1 MKHPV
6 AILGPTGYTGLELI
20 EIIARHPSMR
30 VEYLASARNPGPR
43 IDAEFP
49 RLRGR
54 MGGAS
59 PQCEPIDHDAIARRC
74 NGGLAFLCLPH
85 EAAMQHTP
93 ELLKRGLKVVD
104 LSAAYRIKDVAT
116 YEKAYGHHHADH
128 ANLAHAVYGLTE
140 FAREQVKS
148 ATLVANPGCY
158 PTAAAIGLLPLLRAG
173 AIEPSSII
181 INAAS
186 GVSGAGREAK
196 PHTTLVEAGENYSAY
211 GIGTHRH
218 QPEIGQTLARWG
230 RKSGAAATTPGT
242 AGSSFKVK
250 DLADAT
256 GVTAAEILK
265 KLFAQGIMATIH
277 SEIDPAKAREIMNEV
292 DIDLHAEN
300 SKTPDPLFVPHLL
313 PIERGILETIYAT
326 PASGVDTPRVMDI
339 LTAAY
344 QNEPFITVRADSPTL
359 RDVNRSNQIHV
370 NARVVAGRVV
380 IVAAIDNL
388 VKGASGQAVQNANVM
403 LGMEETAG
411 LL

>member
-1 MKHPV
+1 MKLPA
-6 AILGPTGYTGLELI
+6 AILGPTGYTALELI
-20 EIIARHPSMR
+20 EIISRHPSMR
-30 VEYLASARNPGPR
+30 VAYLASARTPPPR

-54 MGGAS
+54 LGDTN
-59 PQCEPIDHDAIARRC
+59 PQCEPIDHDAIAKRC
-74 NGGLAFLCLPH
+74 SGGVAFLCLPH

-104 LSAAYRIKDVAT
+104 LSAAYRIKDVAV
-116 YEKAYGHHHADH
+116 YENAYGHHHADH

-140 FAREQVKS
+140 FAREQVRA

-158 PTAAAIGLLPLLRAG
+158 PTAAAIALLPLLGGPALRAG
-173 AIEPSSII
+173 PSPGSSPGTPMVPSGSSLLSSSSSSRPLIYPTSII

-211 GIGTHRH
+211 AIGSHRH
-218 QPEIGQTLARWG
+218 QPEIGQTLRLLG
-230 RKSGAAATTPGT
+230 TPLVPSGSF
-242 AGSSFKVK
+242 SSSSS
-250 DLADAT
+250 
-256 GVTAAEILK
+256 
-265 KLFAQGIMATIH
+265 H
-277 SEIDPAKAREIMNEV
+277 
-292 DIDLHAEN
+292 HA
-300 SKTPDPLFVPHLL
+300 TPDPLFVPHLL

-326 PASGVDTPRVMDI
+326 PAPGVDTARVMEI

-344 QNEPFITVRADSPTL
+344 QNEPFITVRAESPTL
-359 RDVNRSNQIHV
+359 RDVNRSNQVHV
-370 NARVVAGRVV
+370 NARVVGGRVV

-403 LGMEETAG
+403 LGLDETAG

>member
-1 MKHPV
+1 MSRAFHIRHRTSHIQHPLKHPA

-20 EIIARHPSMR
+20 EIIARHPWMR
-30 VEYLASARNPGPR
+30 IEYLASARTPGPR

-54 MGGAS
+54 MGGGGGAN
-59 PQCEPIDHDAIARRC
+59 PQCEPIDHDAIATRC
-74 NGGLAFLCLPH
+74 KGGVAFLCLPH

-116 YEKAYGHHHADH
+116 YEKAYGHPHTDH

-140 FAREQVKS
+140 FAREKVKH

-173 AIEPSSII
+173 AIESSSII

-186 GVSGAGREAK
+186 GVSGAGREPK
-196 PHTTLVEAGENYSAY
+196 PHTTLAEAGENYSAY

-218 QPEIGQTLARWG
+218 QPEINQTLRMHHEPSAQ
-230 RKSGAAATTPGT
+230 
-242 AGSSFKVK
+242 
-250 DLADAT
+250 
-256 GVTAAEILK
+256 AEE
-265 KLFAQGIMATIH
+265 A
-277 SEIDPAKAREIMNEV
+277 
-292 DIDLHAEN
+292 
-300 SKTPDPLFVPHLL
+300 LFVPHLL

-326 PASGVDTPRVMDI
+326 PAPGVDTARVMDI
-339 LTAAY
+339 LTRAY
-344 QNEPFITVRADSPTL
+344 ANEPFITVRAEAPTL
-359 RDVNRSNQIHV
+359 RDVNRSNQVHV
-370 NARVVAGRVV
+370 NARVIGGGGGRVV

-403 LGMEETAG
+403 LGIEETAG